1 MNANFPSK
9 VGIVYKGKEQQR
21 NLPSGAG
28 SCQQMV
34 NVISPAAAHVLRLMV
49 ESTVQQNLVIVFKP
63 ALGINMAITRA

>member
-1 MNANFPSK
+1 
-9 VGIVYKGKEQQR
+9 
-21 NLPSGAG
+21 
-28 SCQQMV
+28 MV